1 MTDTIMTKGERE
13 DLHRLIRQRE
23 KVMKSAAKHRSAEL
37 LDDFENQMGQQFSF
51 DQDEVWKQA
60 TKVAEREVEKAQRL
74 LAARCRELGI
84 PEHFAPSLD
93 LHWFSRGENAVKGRR
108 QELRKMAETRIEAI
122 ERKAITDIELS
133 CLQAQERIA
142 IAGLSSD
149 AAKLFIKQLPDIQTL
164 MPRLSLTEIAGDS
177 EPPAAE
183 QLISPNALR
192 QRRFRERQKQ
202 LKAEATNVTP
212 FARVTPYEHYGNAG
226 ETPEKE

>member
-1 MTDTIMTKGERE
+1 MTDTIMIKGERE

-108 QELRKMAETRIEAI
+108 QEGGRSVCGMTSLAI
-122 ERKAITDIELS
+122 SRPIVL
-133 CLQAQERIA
+133 IA
-142 IAGLSSD
+142 ACCSS
-149 AAKLFIKQLPDIQTL
+149 T
-164 MPRLSLTEIAGDS
+164 S
-177 EPPAAE
+177 
-183 QLISPNALR
+183 
-192 QRRFRERQKQ
+192 
-202 LKAEATNVTP
+202 
-212 FARVTPYEHYGNAG
+212 
-226 ETPEKE
+226 

>member
-164 MPRLSLTEIAGDS
+164 MPRLSFTEIAGDS

>member
-1 MTDTIMTKGERE
+1 MTDTIMIKGERE

-164 MPRLSLTEIAGDS
+164 MPRLSFTEIAGDS